1 MKNKNK
7 RPKPFIGLAGN
18 IGVGKTTFTKTMS
31 ERCGWQPFYESVSDN
46 PYLNDFY
53 KDMKR
58 WSFNLQIYFLHK
70 RFEMHKTMNNLEQ
83 GTIQDRTIYED
94 VEIFAKNLHELG
106 NISDRDYENYSGLF
120 SVMVSYL
127 KKPDLIVYLRA
138 STDTLLSR
146 IEKRGRDYEGSI
158 SPEYLDSLNISYD
171 RWINSEKDYPVL
183 IVETDDFNIFDDLH
197 QVQEIQDMILDRI

>member
-1 MKNKNK
+1 MKNKKK
-7 RPKPFIGLAGN
+7 RSKPFIGLAGN

-31 ERCGWQPFYESVSDN
+31 ERCGWKPFYESVADN

-53 KDMKR
+53 KDMQR

-70 RFEMHKTMNNLEQ
+70 RFEMHKIMNNLDE
-83 GTIQDRTIYED
+83 GSIQDRTIYED
-94 VEIFAKNLHELG
+94 VEIFAKNLHQLG

-138 STDTLLSR
+138 STDILLSR

-158 SPEYLDSLNISYD
+158 SPEYLHSLNISYD
-171 RWINSEKDYPVL
+171 QWINSEKDYPVL
-183 IVETDDFNIFDDLH
+183 IVETDDFNIFDDL
-197 QVQEIQDMILDRI
+197 QQLQEIQQMILDRI

>member
-18 IGVGKTTFTKTMS
+18 IGVGKTTFTKTIS
-31 ERCGWQPFYESVSDN
+31 ERCGWKPFYESVSDN

-70 RFEMHKTMNNLEQ
+70 RFEMHKIMNNLDQ

-197 QVQEIQDMILDRI
+197 QVQKIQDMILDRI

>member
-7 RPKPFIGLAGN
+7 IPKPFIGLAGN

-70 RFEMHKTMNNLEQ
+70 RFEMHKIMNNLDE

-138 STDTLLSR
+138 STNTLLSR
-146 IEKRGRDYEGSI
+146 IEKRGRNYEGSI
-158 SPEYLDSLNISYD
+158 STEYLDSLNISYD

-197 QVQEIQDMILDRI
+197 QVQKIQDMILDRI

>member
-31 ERCGWQPFYESVSDN
+31 ERCGWKPFYESVSDN

-53 KDMKR
+53 RDMKR

-70 RFEMHKTMNNLEQ
+70 RFEMHKIMNNLDE

-94 VEIFAKNLHELG
+94 VEIFAKKLHELG

-127 KKPDLIVYLRA
+127 KKPDLICLLYTSPSPR
-138 STDTLLSR
+138 DGLLSR
-146 IEKRGRDYEGSI
+146 MPS
-158 SPEYLDSLNISYD
+158 SA
-171 RWINSEKDYPVL
+171 
-183 IVETDDFNIFDDLH
+183 
-197 QVQEIQDMILDRI
+197 

>member
-18 IGVGKTTFTKTMS
+18 IGVGKTTFTKTIS
-31 ERCGWQPFYESVSDN
+31 ERCGWKPFYESVSDN

-70 RFEMHKTMNNLEQ
+70 RFEMHKIMNNLDE

-106 NISDRDYENYSGLF
+106 KISDRDYENYSGLF

-158 SPEYLDSLNISYD
+158 SPGY
-171 RWINSEKDYPVL
+171 L
-183 IVETDDFNIFDDLH
+183 IV
-197 QVQEIQDMILDRI
+197 

>member
-70 RFEMHKTMNNLEQ
+70 RFEMHKIMNNLDE

-197 QVQEIQDMILDRI
+197 QVQEIQDRILDRI

>member
-1 MKNKNK
+1 MKNKKK
-7 RPKPFIGLAGN
+7 RLKPFIGLAGN

-31 ERCGWQPFYESVSDN
+31 ERCGWKPFYESVSDN

-70 RFEMHKTMNNLEQ
+70 RFETHKVMNNLDH
-83 GTIQDRTIYED
+83 GAIQDRTIYED
-94 VEIFAKNLHELG
+94 AEIFAKHLHELG

-138 STDTLLSR
+138 STDILLSR

-158 SPEYLDSLNISYD
+158 SPEYLHSLNISYD
-171 RWINSEKDYPVL
+171 QWINSEKDYPVL
-183 IVETDDFNIFDDLH
+183 IVETDDFNIFDDL
-197 QVQEIQDMILDRI
+197 QQLQEIQQMILDRI

>member
-70 RFEMHKTMNNLEQ
+70 RFEMHKIMNNLDE

-138 STDTLLSR
+138 STNTLLRR